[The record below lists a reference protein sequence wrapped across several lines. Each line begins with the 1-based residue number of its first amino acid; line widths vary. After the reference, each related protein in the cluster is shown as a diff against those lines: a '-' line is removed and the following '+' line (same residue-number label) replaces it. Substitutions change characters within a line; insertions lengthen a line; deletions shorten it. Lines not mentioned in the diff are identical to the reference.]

1 MTGSASVVL
10 LALAL
15 DIAVGDP
22 PNRVHPVSW
31 IGTLLAIGQRHL
43 ARGSWLRLRTAG
55 AVLVVTVAF
64 VAGAAGWVIADLTAT
79 LGVLGLVIQAIALK
93 LMFAVRGLAKA
104 ALAVAGDLDRGDLK
118 SARAAVGTD
127 LVSRS
132 TATLSAGNV
141 ASATIESV
149 AENLTDSILAPLLF
163 YAFFGLPGAAVYRAV
178 NTADARIGYRTG
190 VLDDFG
196 KIAARLDDVLNL
208 IPARLGALLLVV
220 ATALTRQNAV
230 RAWTTMWREH
240 GRTSS
245 PNAGWTMA
253 AMAGGLGVSLL
264 KVDHYRVGDGRE
276 PTARDVRRSV
286 RVMAVAAALSAGTV
300 ALLLHMLS

>member
-1 MTGSASVVL
+1 M
-10 LALAL
+10 
-15 DIAVGDP
+15 
-22 PNRVHPVSW
+22 
-31 IGTLLAIGQRHL
+31 
-43 ARGSWLRLRTAG
+43 
-55 AVLVVTVAF
+55 AF

-178 NTADARIGYRTG
+178 NTADARIGYRSG

-196 KIAARLDDVLNL
+196 KAAARLDDVLNL